1 MFLLKNIFL
10 VDNVNFVINIY
21 FLSFAHKKALNQMR
35 SLILKT
41 VFDS

>member
-21 FLSFAHKKALNQMR
+21 LLSFAPKKALNQMS